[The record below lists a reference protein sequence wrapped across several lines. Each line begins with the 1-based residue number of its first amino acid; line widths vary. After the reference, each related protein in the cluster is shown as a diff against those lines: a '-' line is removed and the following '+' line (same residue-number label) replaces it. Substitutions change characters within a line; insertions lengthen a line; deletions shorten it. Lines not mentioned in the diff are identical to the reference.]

1 MISMEVTFQ
10 TFLNDVTLRQITES
24 VLVKGLHHGIF
35 GPFCV
40 SLQILRSLLE
50 NGNEKFIYC

>member
-35 GPFCV
+35 CPFCV